1 MARIIRVLLV
11 LACFI
16 FTVCRVNCEPVNL
29 STLVTVQNVPFEQ
42 CTKIFYIDAEN
53 LFYLTI
59 AGINANRFQID
70 EIQSKTGYILFN
82 AVNKEFLASVV
93 KLDSKNSLLRVTPAN
108 NVYYF
113 QPGIVLNL
121 FKYIEL
127 NGSVKP
133 VVLPVK

>member
-11 LACFI
+11 LAGFI

-42 CTKIFYIDAEN
+42 CTKIFNMDSEN

>member
-11 LACFI
+11 LAGFI

-42 CTKIFYIDAEN
+42 CTKIFNIDAEN

>member
-42 CTKIFYIDAEN
+42 CTKIFNIDAEN

>member
-11 LACFI
+11 LAGFI

-42 CTKIFYIDAEN
+42 CTKIFNIDAE
-53 LFYLTI
+53 
-59 AGINANRFQID
+59 NRFQID

>member
-11 LACFI
+11 SACFI

-42 CTKIFYIDAEN
+42 CTKIFNIDAEN

-93 KLDSKNSLLRVTPAN
+93 KIDSKNSLLRVTPAN